1 MLSDAMTW
9 LSDTQA
15 SVSVMGELATY
26 RRRGETDITV
36 TLVRQRNV
44 YQSLAIADGRANLM
58 VVPQDWTVRP
68 AEIDF
73 GDGAV
78 EPADGDRIITAAGEV
93 YELAARDGEPSHRL
107 VDLNT
112 AWRLRT
118 VRES

>member
-1 MLSDAMTW
+1 MLSDALTW

-15 SVSVMGELATY
+15 SAAVMGETVTY
-26 RRRGETDITV
+26 RRGRTDITV
-36 TLVRQRNV
+36 TVVRQRNA

-73 GDGAV
+73 GDGPE
-78 EPADGDRIITAAGEV
+78 EPQDGDRIVTAAGEL
-93 YELAARDGEPSHRL
+93 YELAPRDGEPSHRL
-107 VDLNT
+107 VDLGA